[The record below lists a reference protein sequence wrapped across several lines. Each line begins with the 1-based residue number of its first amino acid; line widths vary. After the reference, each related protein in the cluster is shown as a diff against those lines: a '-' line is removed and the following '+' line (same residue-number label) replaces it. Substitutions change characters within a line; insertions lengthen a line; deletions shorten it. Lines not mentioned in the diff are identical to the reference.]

1 MGQGCVTRLR
11 VAHQALPGAKK
22 CGNEMLRLSPR
33 SCLTDLEVPMKNFV
47 VLALILAGAGVAVAD
62 IQDPP
67 SNDYGP
73 TRKLGRGLSNFFLA
87 PAEITVTVAT
97 INKQEGNA
105 AAAGYGV
112 VRAVGRSATRHV
124 AGFLEI
130 ITWAAPVWRSSYY
143 PLLPSDIP
151 YIHAGY
157 SEFPPELGNE
167 SKYPYVRDY

>member
-1 MGQGCVTRLR
+1 MKKLVLLLLLG
-11 VAHQALPGAKK
+11 ALAP
-22 CGNEMLRLSPR
+22 
-33 SCLTDLEVPMKNFV
+33 
-47 VLALILAGAGVAVAD
+47 LARAD

-73 TRKLGRGLSNFFLA
+73 TRKLGRGISNFFLA
-87 PAEITVTVAT
+87 PAEITTT
-97 INKQEGNA
+97 IASINTQEGNS

-112 VRAVGRSATRHV
+112 IRAIGRTAVRHG

-130 ITWAAPVWRSSYY
+130 ITFATPVWRSSYY

-167 SKYPYVRDY
+167 SKYKYVRDY